1 MTITYDQK
9 TGQITLRNTPVGIGY
24 SGHGVGLDNPDL
36 ETMAN
41 VGPIPRGEWRIMRWD
56 DVHGDKGP
64 IVAVLA
70 PMHHDAHGRSAFL
83 IHGPHANDKQDSS
96 HGCIVAAKPIR
107 EALRASGETK
117 LVVT

>member
-1 MTITYDQK
+1 MIGYDQK
-9 TGQITLRNTPVGIGY
+9 TGHITLRNTLVGTGY

-64 IVAVLA
+64 IVAILA

-83 IHGPHANDKQDSS
+83 IHGDNSAGNHSAS
-96 HGCIVAAKPIR
+96 HGCIIAGPEIR
-107 EALRASGETK
+107 KALRASGETK